1 MADPKDETPD
11 VDSSGVYFIS
21 IEDFERRPK
30 KKKRTS
36 EDGAD
41 VGQEASSEGPESSER
56 E

>member
-30 KKKRTS
+30 KKRAND
-36 EDGAD
+36 EDAD
-41 VGQEASSEGPESSER
+41 TGEETNSEGE
-56 E
+56 

>member
-30 KKKRTS
+30 KKRTS

-41 VGQEASSEGPESSER
+41 VGQEASSEDPESSER